1 MCLLN
6 EQYCSNIVKLAIM
19 KLMGKVFISLLLGE
33 DPCHEISRKEAIE
46 RFKHSQKL
54 NCSSISSSRVFKS
67 PPSRQHVARANF
79 PQNSL
84 NIIQVVQKHSREH
97 SLIDFSPNVGT
108 TLSSCI
114 GPLWELWK
122 NCREGLAGV
131 ATSARN
137 IVENGKE
144 YDFQY
149 SLQVTL
155 IFSVKRQCHCQLAR
169 KLEILLPFFSN
180 LQTTA
185 HQLSRR

>member
-1 MCLLN
+1 
-6 EQYCSNIVKLAIM
+6 M
-19 KLMGKVFISLLLGE
+19 KLTGKVFISLLLGE
-33 DPCHEISRKEAIE
+33 DPCHEISRKEATE
-46 RFKHSQKL
+46 RFQHSQKL
-54 NCSSISSSRVFKS
+54 NCSSISSPCVFKT

-79 PQNSL
+79 PQHRL

-108 TLSSCI
+108 TLSCCI
-114 GPLWELWK
+114 GSLWELWK

-131 ATSARN
+131 ATSASN

-144 YDFQY
+144 DNFQY
-149 SLQVTL
+149 SLQLTL
-155 IFSVKRQCHCQLAR
+155 IFPVKRQCHCQLAR
-169 KLEILLPFFSN
+169 KFEILLPFFSN